1 MTYARINTITF
12 ASEKAADNLQENY
25 ASTAV
30 EGFPEAKLLVAVRTG
45 PLTASLTSIYEDKA
59 AFDRSANERSA
70 RMSANGHLM
79 EAVDVQ
85 EGEVYLFH
93 TKWFKKLKLINS
105 KLLDTQLWDL

>member
-1 MTYARINTITF
+1 MTYARINTLTF
-12 ASEKAADNLQENY
+12 ASEKAADYLQENY
-25 ASTAV
+25 ALTAV
-30 EGFPEAKLLVAVRTG
+30 EGFPEAQLLVAVRTG

-70 RMSANGHLM
+70 RMSANANGHLM

-93 TKWFKKLKLINS
+93 KK
-105 KLLDTQLWDL
+105 

>member
-12 ASEKAADNLQENY
+12 ASEKAADYLQENY
-25 ASTAV
+25 ALTAV
-30 EGFPEAKLLVAVRTG
+30 EGFPEAQLLVAVRTG

-59 AFDRSANERSA
+59 AFDRSAN
-70 RMSANGHLM
+70 GHLM

-93 TKWFKKLKLINS
+93 KK
-105 KLLDTQLWDL
+105 